1 MGVSLTFFDWKYNF
15 KKYFYGWWV
24 TWERERG
31 ITVQPWLLD
40 SLFEP
45 RTKFLI
51 SSRMMDYVSFGKL
64 HSCSWALDKSWT
76 TESWNLQY
84 LAKTWSCDIL
94 GCSLK
99 PNPNALA
106 ISRAKVK
113 IMIFLLKL
121 GRLTRRVVWTEPQ
134 QNQNHPQETSLK
146 LLWLIDEQE
155 RLRTLNFCGM
165 EQIIL
170 DYKILK
176 EDNIHFPPKS

>member
-1 MGVSLTFFDWKYNF
+1 MAVSLTFFDWKYNF

-45 RTKFLI
+45 RAKFLI
-51 SSRMMDYVSFGKL
+51 SSRMMDYVFFGKL
-64 HSCSWALDKSWT
+64 HCCSWALDKSWT

-99 PNPNALA
+99 PKPNGLA
-106 ISRAKVK
+106 ISKAKGK

-121 GRLTRRVVWTEPQ
+121 GRLTRRLVWTTAE
-134 QNQNHPQETSLK
+134 
-146 LLWLIDEQE
+146 
-155 RLRTLNFCGM
+155 
-165 EQIIL
+165 
-170 DYKILK
+170 
-176 EDNIHFPPKS
+176 PKSSSGNKFEATLTYRWARKTQDSEFLWHGTNHFRLENFKRR